1 MDENGQT
8 KQRARKAALAARD
21 SIPNNER
28 DQRSSQACQKLEC
41 LFAMHLEPGATV
53 AVYAAMKSEV
63 DVSPFVQRA
72 FQHGWRMCFPC
83 MVKDEE
89 ATTRN
94 EAADISATTATG
106 DSLTATDGGTAATDD
121 AASPQRA
128 IMEFYLVNRHQFE
141 NPGETFLAHPLRSFS
156 REELSQ
162 AGFVPIAPEKIDAM
176 VAPLVAFDDLGNRL
190 GYGGGN
196 YDRLLARLRPDTIVA
211 GIAFEEQRLAHLPT
225 EPHDRALPN
234 IVVA

>member
-28 DQRSSQACQKLEC
+28 DQRSSQACRKLER
-41 LFAMHLEPGATV
+41 LFAAHLEPGATV

-72 FQHGWRMCFPC
+72 FQHDWRICFPC
-83 MVKDEE
+83 MVKGEG
-89 ATTRN
+89 ATTRKD
-94 EAADISATTATG
+94 AAGTSATTTG
-106 DSLTATDGGTAATDD
+106 DGPTAAGD

-128 IMEFYLVNRHQFE
+128 IMEFYLINRHRFE

-162 AGFVPIAPEKIDAM
+162 TGFAPIAPERVDA
-176 VAPLVAFDDLGNRL
+176 VVVPLVAFDDLGNRL

-196 YDRLLARLRPDTIVA
+196 YDRLLARLRPDAIVA